1 MSLELRTML
10 EQFGP
15 VRTALPLAQLT
26 TFNIGGPADYVV
38 YPQNELALAQCLKTL
53 KEKGIPY
60 KLLGNGSNILANDK
74 PYHGVI
80 IKLDR
85 FFNSVFFDDLDVTV
99 QAGHSLIALAY
110 LAYQQGLSG
119 LEFASGIPGSV
130 GGAVY
135 MNAGAYLSSIFA
147 LIKRIYI
154 LRNGNYEWID
164 ANEISYAYRYSS
176 FMDHPD
182 WIIVAIELRLKRGE
196 KEEIKALMDQRQSRR
211 MSSQPLKYPSAGSV
225 FRNPPQAP
233 AWQLIEEA
241 HLRGLRIGDAMISD
255 QHANFI
261 INIGQAKA
269 SDVYELIEKAQSAVR
284 EQHQIE
290 LKPEIEFFNW

>member
-1 MSLELRTML
+1 MSLELKTTL

-38 YPQNELALAQCLKTL
+38 YPQNELALAQCLKFL
-53 KEKGIPY
+53 KEKGIST

-110 LAYQQGLSG
+110 LAYQHGLSG

-130 GGAVY
+130 GGAVF
-135 MNAGAYLSSIFA
+135 MNAGAYLCSLFK
-147 LIKRIYI
+147 LIRRIYVF
-154 LRNGNYEWID
+154 RNGDFEWID
-164 ANEISYAYRYSS
+164 VREINYAYRYSS

-182 WIIVAIELRLKRGE
+182 WIIVAVELRLNHGDKA
-196 KEEIKALMDQRQSRR
+196 EIKALMDQRQSRR
-211 MSSQPLKYPSAGSV
+211 MSSQPLQFPSAGSV
-225 FRNPPQAP
+225 FRNPIQAP
-233 AWQLIEEA
+233 AWQLIQDA
-241 HLRGLRIGDAMISD
+241 HLRGLRIGDAMISE

-261 INIGQAKA
+261 INLGQAKA
-269 SDVYELIEKAQSAVR
+269 SDVYELIEQARKTVADKY
-284 EQHQIE
+284 QIE